1 MYVVSRSLVSDHTT
15 VERTSLLSDRHMCR
29 MGQMGRLFLL
39 SVLLNEGFGLVIDML
54 ELLWGKKKGSL
65 RELVRK

>member
-39 SVLLNEGFGLVIDML
+39 SVLLNEGFGLVIDM
-54 ELLWGKKKGSL
+54 
-65 RELVRK
+65 